1 MNLTFKRLGM
11 VELTGARESIAGYD
25 SSSDLTK
32 LTNANILL
40 ERQTTSD
47 EYYGIAI
54 EKINEIMKKDDDR
67 DFYSRIEIE
76 EISKLDYGFLVIIN

>member
-1 MNLTFKRLGM
+1 M

-25 SSSDLTK
+25 SSNDLTK